1 MNVIS
6 QMKACWKAYCNVI
19 LRLSRRISSCQMT
32 ASEESQ
38 IAVICQDEILRLSLR
53 MHYNTLSNKLSPEKL
68 RSSHG
73 SVNIKA

>member
-1 MNVIS
+1 MDIYNFAQSTLNKIVVFTQS
-6 QMKACWKAYCNVI
+6 A
-19 LRLSRRISSCQMT
+19 